1 MFLTMKS
8 NLASR
13 GLMAAIMVAALTLG
27 AGQALADQIDLRLN
41 AMFNR
46 LHQLDDPREAA
57 RIEAAIWQVWGET
70 SSDTADLLFARGV
83 RAMDQRNYDLA
94 LDSFSALIELQPD
107 FAEGWNK
114 RATVHYI
121 LGNLDASIAD
131 VERTLVLAPRHFGA
145 LSGLGQIYMILGRPE
160 EAIRAFRRALA
171 ANPFMLGVRN
181 NMEALLNQIGDERI

>member
-27 AGQALADQIDLRLN
+27 AGQALADQSDLRLN

-83 RAMDQRNYDLA
+83 RTMDQRNYDLA

-131 VERTLVLAPRHFGA
+131 VERTLELAPRHFGA